1 MFKVCHCLINIEVL
15 IVFFLVKF
23 CSVWFIPNIYLLGF
37 LWLYNMCGCWAEHLT
52 LWLLSLFY
60 FLCRRLWIEE
70 EKHVLSQLQDIGQ
83 VCKYGVFVS
92 FWNKPSQYPV
102 KKFYPVHTY
111 QTHKIKHR
119 STQLLNIV
127 KFIENLFLINEL

>member
-1 MFKVCHCLINIEVL
+1 M
-15 IVFFLVKF
+15 IVFFWWSFVQFDLYWTF
-23 CSVWFIPNIYLLGF
+23 IFWDFIFSSVHI
-37 LWLYNMCGCWAEHLT
+37 LWLYTICVGVGLNIWHFDCYHY
-52 LWLLSLFY
+52 FI

-92 FWNKPSQYPV
+92 FWNKPSQYPM
-102 KKFYPVHTY
+102 KFFYPVHTY